1 MILPFAHPERR
12 DADAVRK
19 SWRRKDPE
27 DSCDR
32 QRTEFDRRL
41 ESGNLLLVQLFAI
54 GSLHNLAAR
63 TSYAPPI
70 NQLLKHSGSIASRVP
85 H

>member
-1 MILPFAHPERR
+1 MILPIAHPGSPG
-12 DADAVRK
+12 ADAAGK

-32 QRTEFDRRL
+32 QRTEDDRRL

-70 NQLLKHSGSIASRVP
+70 NQLLKHSGSIASRAP

>member
-1 MILPFAHPERR
+1 MIEPFAHPARPT
-12 DADAVRK
+12 ADAAGK
-19 SWRRKDPE
+19 GWRRKEPE
-27 DSCDR
+27 ASCDR
-32 QRTEFDRRL
+32 QRTEDDRRL

-63 TSYAPPI
+63 TSYASPI
-70 NQLLKHSGSIASRVP
+70 NQLLKHSGSIASRAP